1 MRLSTIINKFR
12 DSFFRT
18 YKKNLLPGH
27 IKALESMARCR
38 YEHGPHMLARCSDHQ
53 CGERV
58 YIPHSCGHRNCPHC
72 QNHESQQWLE
82 NQLDKRLPCQYYLIT
97 FTLPGQ
103 LRDLAWKHQK
113 TVYALMFMAVQD
125 LLKSFT
131 NNDKKLGGSPGFTAI
146 LHTHSR
152 TLDYHPHIHVIMPG
166 ASVNLK
172 TGLWK
177 EKSGKYLFSHKALAK
192 VFRAK
197 LLQALVENK
206 LPVPHDCPEQW
217 VVDCKDAGNGEEALI
232 YLGRY
237 LYRGVIREKD
247 ILHCRDGMVTFRY
260 RHAKSGEDRTR
271 TVKGEY
277 FLYLLMLHVLPRGFR
292 RARSYGFLHACS
304 KKLVRFL
311 QLVLR
316 VAPWRALVRK
326 LKQRPAIICPACGAA
341 MVIIAT
347 RIPRPRVLPAILY
360 QQAKPEAL
368 PM

>member
-1 MRLSTIINKFR
+1 MLLSTIINEFK
-12 DSFFRT
+12 DGFFRI
-18 YKKNLLPGH
+18 YNKNLLPGH
-27 IKALESMARCR
+27 KKALESMARCR
-38 YEHGPHMLARCSDHQ
+38 NEHGPHMLARCSDHRCCQ
-53 CGERV
+53 QV

-72 QNHESQQWLE
+72 QNHQSRQWLE
-82 NQLDKRLPCQYYLIT
+82 SQLDKRLPCQYYLIT

-113 TVYALMFMAVQD
+113 TVYSLMFRAVQD
-125 LLKSFT
+125 LLKAFT
-131 NNDKKLGGSPGFTAI
+131 HNDKKLGGSPGFTAI

-152 TLDYHPHIHVIMPG
+152 ILDYHPHIHVVIPA
-166 ASVNLK
+166 ASIDMK

-177 EKSGKYLFSHKALAK
+177 EKPGKYLFSHKALAK

-197 LLQALVENK
+197 LLQTLVENN
-206 LPVPHDCPEQW
+206 LPVPHDCPTQW
-217 VVDCKDAGNGEEALI
+217 VVDCKDAGNGQKALV

-237 LYRGVIREKD
+237 LYRGVIREQD
-247 ILHCRDGMVTFRY
+247 IVQCRDGMVTFRY
-260 RHAKSGEDRTR
+260 RHAKSGEVRTR
-271 TVKGEY
+271 TVKGER

-316 VAPWRALVRK
+316 TTTWRTVVHN

-347 RIPRPRVLPAILY
+347 RIARTSVLTPISL

-368 PM
+368 QM

>member
-1 MRLSTIINKFR
+1 MLLSTIINEFR

-27 IKALESMARCR
+27 IKALSSMAQCR
-38 YEHGPHMLARCSDHQ
+38 HEHGPHMLARCSDHR
-53 CGERV
+53 CGERT

-72 QNHESQQWLE
+72 QNHESQQWME
-82 NQLDKRLPCQYYLIT
+82 SQLDKRLPCQYYLIT

-103 LRDLAWKHQK
+103 MRDLAWKHQK
-113 TVYALMFMAVQD
+113 TVYALMFRVVQD

-146 LHTHSR
+146 LHTQSR
-152 TLDYHPHIHVIMPG
+152 TLDYHPHIHVVMPG
-166 ASVNLK
+166 ASINLQ
-172 TGLWK
+172 TRLWK

-206 LPVPHDCPEQW
+206 LPVPHDCPKQW

-260 RHAKSGEDRTR
+260 RHAKSGKDRNR

-311 QLVLR
+311 QLLLR
-316 VAPWRALVRK
+316 VAPWRALVRS

-341 MVIIAT
+341 MVITATMIA
-347 RIPRPRVLPAILY
+347 RPPTMVVSLR
-360 QQAKPEAL
+360 K
-368 PM
+368 

>member
-1 MRLSTIINKFR
+1 MLLSTIINKFR

-18 YKKNLLPGH
+18 YNTNLLPGH

-38 YEHGPHMLARCSDHQ
+38 YEHGPHMLARCSDHR

-72 QNHESQQWLE
+72 QNHESRQWLE
-82 NQLDKRLPCQYYLIT
+82 SQLDKRLPCQYYLIT

-113 TVYALMFMAVQD
+113 TVYALMFRAVQD

-131 NNDKKLGGSPGFTAI
+131 SNDKKLGGSPGFTAI
-146 LHTHSR
+146 LHTHAR
-152 TLDYHPHIHVIMPG
+152 TLDYHPHIHVVMPG
-166 ASVNLK
+166 ASINLQ

-177 EKSGKYLFSHKALAK
+177 EKSGNYLFSHKAMAK

-206 LPVPHDCPEQW
+206 LPVAHDCPEQW

-237 LYRGVIREKD
+237 LYRGVIREQD

-316 VAPWRALVRK
+316 VAPWRALVRN

-341 MVIIAT
+341 MVIAATMIA
-347 RIPRPRVLPAILY
+347 RPPAMAAPL
-360 QQAKPEAL
+360 QQ
-368 PM
+368 

>member
-1 MRLSTIINKFR
+1 MLLSTIINKFR
-12 DSFFRT
+12 DSFFCT

-58 YIPHSCGHRNCPHC
+58 YFPHSCGPGNCPHC
-72 QNHESQQWLE
+72 QNHESQQLLE
-82 NQLDKRLPCQYYLIT
+82 SQLDKRLPCQYYLIT

-113 TVYALMFMAVQD
+113 NVYALMFMAVQD
-125 LLKSFT
+125 LLKTFT
-131 NNDKKLGGSPGFTAI
+131 NNDKKLGGSPGFIAI
-146 LHTHSR
+146 FHTHSR
-152 TLDYHPHIHVIMPG
+152 TLNYHPHIHVVMPG
-166 ASVNLK
+166 AIINLK
-172 TGLWK
+172 TRLWK

-197 LLQALVENK
+197 LLRALVEEK
-206 LPVPHDCPEQW
+206 LPVPHDCHEQW

-277 FLYLLMLHVLPRGFR
+277 FLYPLMLHVLPRGFR
-292 RARSYGFLHACS
+292 RAKSYGFLHACS
-304 KKLVRFL
+304 KNLVRFL

-316 VAPWRALVRK
+316 VAPLS
-326 LKQRPAIICPACGAA
+326 
-341 MVIIAT
+341 AT
-347 RIPRPRVLPAILY
+347 
-360 QQAKPEAL
+360 
-368 PM
+368 